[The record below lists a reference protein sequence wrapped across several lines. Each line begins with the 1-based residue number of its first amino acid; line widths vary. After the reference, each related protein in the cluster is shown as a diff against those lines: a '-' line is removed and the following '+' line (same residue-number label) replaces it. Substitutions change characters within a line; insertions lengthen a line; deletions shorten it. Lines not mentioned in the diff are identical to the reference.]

1 VELLTLDLARSIGW
15 TCGPLTDPA
24 FLYGTAKLKAPIDLG
39 LYFREYELWLND
51 KCDTNG
57 VAYIVFEAP
66 VLPKFTRIETLRQ
79 LYALCGITELIA
91 SKRGILCREAAI
103 SKIRKFLCHDGR
115 ATKDDVWKAVRLY
128 GYKPSTLDESDA
140 IALRL
145 YVVGREHVASL
156 KAFRG
161 LELGPL
167 STAADK
173 SGTVL

>member
-1 VELLTLDLARSIGW
+1 M
-15 TCGPLTDPA
+15 PDPA
-24 FLYGTAKLKAPIDLG
+24 FLYGTAKLQAPTDLG

-51 KCDTNG
+51 KCETNN
-57 VAYIVFEAP
+57 VAYIAFEAP
-66 VLPKFTRIETLRQ
+66 VLPRFTNINTLRQ

-91 SKRGILCREAAI
+91 NKRGIKCREAQI
-103 SKIRKFLCHDGR
+103 SKIRKFICHDGG
-115 ATKDDVWKAVRLY
+115 ADKDAVWKMIRLY
-128 GYKPSTLDESDA
+128 GYQPSTLDESDA

-145 YVVGREHVASL
+145 YVVGRERVALL
-156 KAFRG
+156 KDFRG